1 MLILKGIVHEEIKR
15 EKFFVCL
22 FQGERENT
30 GKVKILWNLVDIAIS
45 IDHIYFSP
53 NSWTVTIPKKAKT
66 KISTDVVQS

>member
-45 IDHIYFSP
+45 IDHIYFSQ
-53 NSWTVTIPKKAKT
+53 IRGRLQYPKKQKQ
-66 KISTDVVQS
+66 K